1 MKKSLLFLLLIIT
14 SSVFAQTDS
23 SRMQW
28 FNDAKLG
35 IFIHWG
41 MYAVDGTSES
51 WAFHNGI
58 VPYDQYMN
66 QMKRFNPTNF
76 NAESWAKLV
85 KESGAKYVV
94 VTAQHHDGLAL
105 WNTKQLTPYPSK
117 TEWSK
122 FFPNSSYPSGK
133 NALWNAKLPLSTV
146 YQTPAKKDLI
156 TPLAAAFRKENLKFG
171 TYYSLLDWS
180 HSNYPGFMKEAVNR
194 YEIAND
200 PEKWNLFLYFMHAQ
214 IAELNSTFKPDLY
227 WFDGDWEHSEKEW
240 GADKIDSIIHTTN
253 PNAILN
259 GRLPTYGDYSTPEQ
273 NMPITHPEKK
283 SWELCLTS
291 NDSWGFQP
299 QDTNFKTT
307 NEVLQIFTECLNMG
321 GNLLLD
327 IGPKADGTIPEQQVQ
342 LLKEIGRW
350 ASKHS
355 EAIYGTTAGLPYG
368 HYHGNS
374 ALSADRKTI
383 YLFVNQIRPNGTEDD
398 VTVDLMLKGIKNKIV
413 SASVIGSRA
422 EIETK
427 IVGKIAW
434 SWVPGTVFIRIP
446 GVLLDKEITVVK
458 IILDSPLDL
467 YEGKGG
473 FH

>member
-1 MKKSLLFLLLIIT
+1 
-14 SSVFAQTDS
+14 
-23 SRMQW
+23 
-28 FNDAKLG
+28 
-35 IFIHWG
+35 
-41 MYAVDGTSES
+41 
-51 WAFHNGI
+51 
-58 VPYDQYMN
+58 
-66 QMKRFNPTNF
+66 
-76 NAESWAKLV
+76 
-85 KESGAKYVV
+85 
-94 VTAQHHDGLAL
+94 
-105 WNTKQLTPYPSK
+105 
-117 TEWSK
+117 
-122 FFPNSSYPSGK
+122 
-133 NALWNAKLPLSTV
+133 
-146 YQTPAKKDLI
+146 
-156 TPLAAAFRKENLKFG
+156 
-171 TYYSLLDWS
+171 
-180 HSNYPGFMKEAVNR
+180 MKEAADR

-200 PEKWNLFLYFMHAQ
+200 PEKWNSFLHFMHAQ

-273 NMPITHPEKK
+273 NMPIAHPEKK

-327 IGPKADGTIPEQQVQ
+327 IGPKADGTIPEQQAQ

-350 ASKHS
+350 TSKHS
-355 EAIYGTTAGLPYG
+355 EAIYGTNAGLPYG

-374 ALSADRKTI
+374 TLSADRKTI
-383 YLFVNQIRPNGTEDD
+383 YLFVNQVRPNGTEDD

-427 IVGKIAW
+427 IVGKISW
-434 SWVPGTVFIRIP
+434 SWVPGTVFIKIP
-446 GVLLDKEITVVK
+446 GLLLDEEITVVK